1 MFLLKLEVKL
11 AFRLE
16 KVTGQNRE
24 LQHLG
29 QAGGDGCAAQTVIQV
44 AHQQGVQQDIGGGSC
59 YQSRGCQPREAVYS
73 HEVIQ
78 HHGDQLGH
86 QHPDDHQKILG
97 HQRVDVGRSTQHTID
112 PIMEQKTH
120 QCAGQSQGQSGHQ
133 ALAEDG
139 RCGVGP
145 AFAQIAASPN
155 GTTNGQGER
164 HAE

>member
-16 KVTGQNRE
+16 KVTGQHRE
-24 LQHLG
+24 LQYLG
-29 QAGGDGCAAQTVIQV
+29 QAGGDGGAAQTVIQI

-59 YQSRGCQPREAVYS
+59 DQGGGCQPREAVHP
-73 HEVIQ
+73 HEVVQ
-78 HHGDQLGH
+78 HHGDKLGH

-97 HQRVDVGRSTQHTID
+97 HQRVNVRGGAEHTID
-112 PIMEQKTH
+112 RIMEQQPR
-120 QCAGQSQGQSGHQ
+120 QCSGQSQGQSSHQ